1 MLVSQLTW
9 KVVYGVLISFDLNL
23 GVPCF
28 ELLGSLVSPLV
39 EASQHTALLPLP
51 ALHILDYQLLVDY
64 LMVFSSSW
72 IDLIL
77 RAMICS

>member
-39 EASQHTALLPLP
+39 EASQHTVLYEVLAHHALDNL
-51 ALHILDYQLLVDY
+51 LLVIDSPSQA
-64 LMVFSSSW
+64 VFLF
-72 IDLIL
+72 DKLGNHV
-77 RAMICS
+77 